1 MGSQLDHERRGAGDP
16 LLLLHPLGGDRDVWR
31 PVLDRLAAEREVVAL
46 DLPGFGS
53 SPALSAG
60 VVPTP
65 DALAAAVAGFCRSEG
80 IERPHAAGISLGGWV
95 ALELA
100 KLGAARSVAAL
111 CPAGFWRQPL
121 GPRRETARNAARALL
136 PVMRPLLR
144 SARGRRLVL
153 AGAVAHPERVPPDA
167 AYRMVRAYARSP
179 GFVDASLAMRNGVLS
194 GVERIDVPVTLAWAE
209 HDRLVRRPARDPDGV
224 RSLVLRDCGHV
235 PTFDDPEQV
244 ARVLLEAS
252 ASGQ

>member
-1 MGSQLDHERRGAGDP
+1 MGSGLDHVRLGTGAS
-16 LLLLHPLGGDRDVWR
+16 LLLLHPLGGDREVWR
-31 PVLDRLAAEREVVAL
+31 PVLDRLAKERDVVAV
-46 DLPGFGS
+46 DMPGFGG

-60 VVPTP
+60 LVPAP
-65 DALAAAVAGFCRSEG
+65 EALAASVAEFCRAEG

-100 KLGAARSVAAL
+100 KRGEARSVTAL
-111 CPAGFWRQPL
+111 CPAGFWHAPL
-121 GPRRETARNAARALL
+121 GPRRETARNTARALL

-153 AGAVAHPERVPPDA
+153 AGAVAHPDRVPPDA
-167 AYRMVRAYARSP
+167 AYGMVRAYARAP
-179 GFVDASLAMRNGVLS
+179 GFADASLAMRNGVFS
-194 GVERIDVPVTLAWAE
+194 GIERIDVPVTLAWAE
-209 HDRLVRRPARDPDGV
+209 HDRLVRRPARDPEGV
-224 RSLVLRDCGHV
+224 RSIVLRDCGHV

-252 ASGQ
+252 G